1 MGEAS
6 AHATRGGG
14 GLPTQLP
21 GMNATVPT
29 RKRACAAGAQ
39 QASMVNE
46 SETGTPFVPTGE
58 TRHMAFNLT
67 P

>member
-6 AHATRGGG
+6 AHATRRGG